1 MGIQKSPGLFV
12 AVASTYHKNTLAI
25 SYTRSPKCG
34 MFLCVLAAHK
44 KQKNK
49 KTKKQKNK
57 KRAPKRLT
65 RISLFKFTLFF
76 IDIEKHMLDACAF
89 RHRFFFGG

>member
-1 MGIQKSPGLFV
+1 V

-49 KTKKQKNK
+49 KTKKE
-57 KRAPKRLT
+57 PL
-65 RISLFKFTLFF
+65 S
-76 IDIEKHMLDACAF
+76 D
-89 RHRFFFGG
+89 